1 MRRLVSV
8 IFLLAL
14 SVSILATGSLVM
26 QSIGL
31 PLHVGPQGP
40 FSQIKPSQGQ
50 VLVQGFLDQSF
61 VIAPTSW
68 VLVCGIWIWR
78 GRIRTKWN
86 SSGFT
91 QEAFDLLVKM
101 KGGPTRMKLLQALNA
116 PKDRSQ
122 LAQELKLDWKAVDR
136 HVQLLQRYN
145 FIKQDSAYGQIIL
158 YTITPDGD
166 RLLHLMQELDAES
179 SLK

>member
-1 MRRLVSV
+1 
-8 IFLLAL
+8 
-14 SVSILATGSLVM
+14 
-26 QSIGL
+26 
-31 PLHVGPQGP
+31 
-40 FSQIKPSQGQ
+40 
-50 VLVQGFLDQSF
+50 
-61 VIAPTSW
+61 
-68 VLVCGIWIWR
+68 
-78 GRIRTKWN
+78 
-86 SSGFT
+86 
-91 QEAFDLLVKM
+91 
-101 KGGPTRMKLLQALNA
+101 MKLLQALNA

-166 RLLHLMQELDAES
+166 RLLHLMQELDTES

>member
-1 MRRLVSV
+1 MRRLFS
-8 IFLLAL
+8 IILLVAL
-14 SVSILATGSLVM
+14 GISILSTSALIM

-31 PLHVGPQGP
+31 PLQVGPSGP
-40 FSQIKPSQGQ
+40 FSPIKPSDGQ
-50 VLVQGFLDQSF
+50 VLVQGFLNQSF

-68 VLVCGIWIWR
+68 IFVCGMWIWR
-78 GRIRTKWN
+78 GRLRTKWN

-91 QEAFDLLVKM
+91 QDAFDLLVKM
-101 KGGPTRMKLLQALNA
+101 KGGPTRMKLLQSLNA

-145 FIKQDSAYGQIIL
+145 FIKEDSAFGQIIL
-158 YTITPDGD
+158 YTITPEGD
-166 RLLHLMQELDAES
+166 KLLHLMQEMDSES
-179 SLK
+179 SMK